1 MGVSLAGRGCRRG
14 GVAGVFAVAAA
25 IVALGGLGSGA
36 SAQVEKVGLL
46 IGYNTAAMNMVFSS
60 FNNEVNWTR
69 SGRFTSSFGYH
80 AGASAEIPL
89 SEIEL
94 RGLPYMLSIDPTA
107 LFVSKGGKYGGR
119 ITATR
124 YGVDYP
130 GYYTVSAYYAEILV
144 PISFKREFSS
154 YNVKASV
161 GPSISLGLFG
171 QQKYTVPDYYNEK
184 HTQSTFDP
192 NEGLDRV
199 DAGVFVS
206 VSAEFGETITIGV
219 RYGSGFWDESISSAA
234 VTLGYNI
241 RL

>member
-1 MGVSLAGRGCRRG
+1 
-14 GVAGVFAVAAA
+14 VAGVFAVAAA
-25 IVALGGLGSGA
+25 IVALGGGWSGA

-46 IGYNTAAMNMVFSS
+46 IGYNTAAMNMAFSK
-60 FNNEVNWTR
+60 FGGELGGWT
-69 SGRFTSSFGYH
+69 GRARFSSSFGYH

-107 LFVSKGGKYGGR
+107 LFVSKGGKYTGR

-124 YGVDYP
+124 NGIEYP

-144 PISFKREFSS
+144 PIAFKREFSS